1 MHDHAAFLASITASP
16 DDDLP
21 RLVYADWLDEC
32 GEPGAPARAEF
43 IRIQCELERCTPDDD
58 RRMALQK
65 RERQLLKKHSG
76 QWLTELNAAQVMADQ
91 DPIDKKRSV
100 WQFRRGFL
108 HSITVVAQKF
118 PQVAETL
125 FRVAPTVRAVNL
137 CQGSGQVASLLR
149 APQLARVKEL
159 SLSRMCTCGR
169 CPIQNELRTLFA
181 SPLLANLTHLR
192 LVENSID
199 PETTTALVASPHL
212 SNLQVLDL
220 RQNAVAL
227 AGVRILTT
235 ARAFTELRELNLSE
249 NGISA
254 SGGQVLARASWL
266 KGLRVL
272 NLSRNQLTDTSG
284 RALLNT
290 DFDDTL
296 VRLELQTNELSEGMK
311 KQLRAKYGARVQ
323 FGK

>member
-32 GEPGAPARAEF
+32 GEPGASARAEF
-43 IRIQCELERCTPDDD
+43 IRTQCELERCTPDDD

-76 QWLTELNAAQVMADQ
+76 QWLGELNAAQVMADQ
-91 DPIDKKRSV
+91 DPIDEKRSV

-108 HSITVVAQKF
+108 HSVTVVAQKF

-137 CQGSGQVASLLR
+137 CQGSGSVESLIR
-149 APQLARVKEL
+149 TPQLARVKEL

-169 CPIQNELRTLFA
+169 CPILSELRNLFA
-181 SPLLANLTHLR
+181 SPLVANLTHLR
-192 LVENSID
+192 LVEDRID
-199 PETTTALVASPHL
+199 PETMDSLASSPHL
-212 SNLQVLDL
+212 SNLQALDL
-220 RQNAVAL
+220 RHNSIGLPGA
-227 AGVRILTT
+227 RIL
-235 ARAFTELRELNLSE
+235 ASVHGFTELRELNLSE
-249 NGISA
+249 NSISA

-272 NLSRNQLTDTSG
+272 ILSRNQLTDTSG
-284 RALLNT
+284 RALLKAE
-290 DFDDTL
+290 FGDTL
-296 VRLELQTNELSEGMK
+296 MRLELKTNELSQEMQ
-311 KQLRAKYGARVQ
+311 KQLKAKYGARVLL
-323 FGK
+323 K